1 MNLMRFPRPARPLR
15 LRIRTYLLLLVL
27 GSAMPF
33 VLLAAILA
41 ERTAEAQ
48 DKRFGQD
55 VVAVARALSLAVDSS
70 IAPLQSA
77 LETLGQSPALNRGDL
92 LAFHRQLID
101 AGALLDRIVLL
112 SDAEGRGLLDSRDT
126 PGTRSADRRASPA
139 YVAAVAAGGRP
150 VVSNIYRGAI
160 TGQMVVT
167 VDVPVRIPEP
177 DGTATTGV
185 LATTMDLGALD
196 ALVRRQLLPDA
207 WRGAVLDRDWRFVQL
222 TLGGQEQLGQPTTA
236 AWTETAR
243 GRAAGWLRTTLQGGA
258 EGYVGFVTSP
268 ATGWTVGIGVPAEA
282 VRAPLRRTL
291 ASLLALSAA
300 FALVGMALALLLAR
314 AVARPVSA
322 LARLAADPDAAPPA
336 AAATAAA
343 AAAGASGRAAAV
355 STGIT
360 ELDEVARALRD
371 GAAAR
376 TAAEAARRD
385 SEAELQAATDL
396 SPQVPWTADPA
407 GRLLSVSERIAELTG
422 ERVGR
427 RPKDGWMGIVHPGDR
442 PALQAAW
449 ARSVAT
455 AEPFDHEFRLRLASG
470 AWSWFR
476 ARAAARLDAA
486 GRVVRWYGSTEDVDA
501 RRAAVEGLQRLTDE
515 LEARVEREAAAR
527 EAAQNRLNQAQ
538 RLQALGQ
545 LAGGVAHDFNN
556 MLQVVGGALALI
568 QRRPDDAARV
578 ARLAATAEDA
588 AERGTAITGRLLSLT
603 RQGTLRAAP
612 VEPLA
617 LLSDVASVLSH
628 TLGAAIAIRVSA
640 APDLP
645 PLLADRRQ
653 LETALINLAANARD
667 AMPGGGRLTLS
678 ATLEFDPQGL
688 SMEVPPGAFI
698 CIEAADTGHGM
709 DAPTLARASEPF
721 FTTKDVGRGTGLGLA
736 MARGFV
742 EQSGGG
748 LRIESAP
755 GRGTAAGLWLPCAP
769 GTAAAPGSDTLRAP
783 RRRGRV
789 MLVEDDPSVRAT
801 LAEQLQDAGFRV
813 LAAADGAAALT
824 LLMGGAEVAM
834 LVTDLTMPG
843 MDGVALIRAAQRMR
857 PGLPAILLTGHAG
870 AGTALDAAEGLDGP
884 VSLVQKPVSALQLAD
899 RIATVVERR
908 GDGARDAGP
917 G

>member
-41 ERTAEAQ
+41 ERTAGAQ

-55 VVAVARALSLAVDSS
+55 VVAVARALSLGVDST

-77 LETLGQSPALNRGDL
+77 LETLGQSPALSRGDL
-92 LAFHRQLID
+92 PAFHRQLAD

-112 SDAEGRGLLDSRDT
+112 SDADGNGLLDSRDP
-126 PGTRSADRRASPA
+126 PGVRSADRRASPA

-150 VVSNIYRGAI
+150 VVSNIYRSAI

-167 VDVPVRIPEP
+167 VDVPVRVPGP
-177 DGTATTGV
+177 DGPGSTAATGV
-185 LATTMDLGALD
+185 LATTVDLGALD
-196 ALVRRQLLPDA
+196 ALVRRQVLPDA
-207 WRGAVLDRDWRFVQL
+207 WRGAILDRDWRFVQL
-222 TLGGQEQLGQPTTA
+222 TQGGPEQLGQPTPA

-243 GRAAGWLRTTLQGGA
+243 RNAAGWLRTTMQGGV
-258 EGYVGFVTSP
+258 EGYVGYVTSP

-300 FALVGMALALLLAR
+300 FALIGMALALALAR

-322 LARLAADPDAAPPA
+322 LARLAADLDAAP
-336 AAATAAA
+336 
-343 AAAGASGRAAAV
+343 AAG
-355 STGIT
+355 STGIA
-360 ELDEVARALRD
+360 ELDEVARALRAA
-371 GAAAR
+371 AAAR
-376 TAAEAARRD
+376 AAAESGRRD
-385 SEAELQAATDL
+385 SEAELRAATDL
-396 SPQVPWTADPA
+396 SPQVPWTADPS
-407 GRLLSVSERIAELTG
+407 GRLLGVSERLAELTG
-422 ERVGR
+422 ERMD
-427 RPKDGWMGIVHPGDR
+427 RPPGDDWMGVVHPGDR

-449 ARSVAT
+449 ARSVAS
-455 AEPFDHEFRLRLASG
+455 AKPFDHEFRLRLASG
-470 AWSWFR
+470 AWAWFR

-486 GRVVRWYGSTEDVDA
+486 GRVLRWYGSTEDVDA

-515 LEARVEREAAAR
+515 LEARVEKEAAAR

-588 AERGTAITGRLLSLT
+588 TERGTAITGRLLSLT
-603 RQGTLRAAP
+603 RQGTLRATP

-617 LLSDVASVLSH
+617 LLSDMASVLSH
-628 TLGAAIAIRVSA
+628 TLGAAIAIGVSA

-653 LETALINLAANARD
+653 LETALVNLAANARD
-667 AMPGGGRLTLS
+667 AMPGGGKLTLS

-688 SMEVPPGAFI
+688 SMEVPPGAYI
-698 CIEAADTGHGM
+698 RIEAVDTGTGM
-709 DAPTLARASEPF
+709 DADTLARASEPF
-721 FTTKDVGRGTGLGLA
+721 FTTKDVGRGTGRGLA

-755 GRGTAAGLWLPCAP
+755 GRGTAVGLWLPCAP

-789 MLVEDDPSVRAT
+789 MLVEDDASVRAT
-801 LAEQLQDAGFRV
+801 LAEQLQDMGFRV
-813 LAAADGAAALT
+813 LSAADGSAALT
-824 LLMGGAEVAM
+824 ALMRGAEVAM

-870 AGTALDAAEGLDGP
+870 GGAALDAAEGLDGP
-884 VSLVQKPVSALQLAD
+884 VSLMQKPASALQLAD

-908 GDGARDAGP
+908 GEGARGAGKP